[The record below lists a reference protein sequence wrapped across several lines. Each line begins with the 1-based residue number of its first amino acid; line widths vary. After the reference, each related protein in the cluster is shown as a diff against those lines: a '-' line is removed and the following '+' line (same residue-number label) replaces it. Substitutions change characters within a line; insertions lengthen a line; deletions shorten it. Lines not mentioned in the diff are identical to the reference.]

1 MNYSFRKSAFEKEKS
16 YELTQD
22 GIKITDHEGIVSLV
36 KYADILQVNLSFV
49 STKHNSFYQCDLK
62 LKTGSSLLFKSQHY
76 AGIANFEDRSADYSD
91 FINGLHKIL
100 NASGLGIKYK
110 KGISSVGYYASMA
123 VFIIAGILFPIVSI
137 GMLIGGQIIFGAL
150 GVFVSIMLF
159 LRMKKYMKKN
169 KPGEYTPD
177 QLPET
182 LIPLAE

>member
-1 MNYSFRKSAFEKEKS
+1 MIYSFRKSAFEKEKS
-16 YELTQD
+16 YKLTKD
-22 GIKITDHEGIVSLV
+22 GIQITDHNGSVSLA

-49 STKHNSFYQCDLK
+49 STKHNSFYQCELK
-62 LKTGSSLLFKSQHY
+62 LKTGSGLLLKSQHF
-76 AGIANFEDRSADYSD
+76 AGIANFEDRNADYAK
-91 FINGLHKIL
+91 FISGLHEIL
-100 NASGLGIKYK
+100 NASGLNIKYK
-110 KGISSVGYYASMA
+110 KGISSLGYFASMA

-169 KPGEYTPD
+169 KPGTYTPD